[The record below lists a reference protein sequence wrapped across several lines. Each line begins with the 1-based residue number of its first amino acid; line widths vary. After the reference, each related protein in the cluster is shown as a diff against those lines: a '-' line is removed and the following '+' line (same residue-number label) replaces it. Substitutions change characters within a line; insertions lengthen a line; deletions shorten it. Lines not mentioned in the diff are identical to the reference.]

1 MVPWLV
7 GAALCLIWDRFT
19 YSRSDVAPF
28 DPNCGRVPL
37 VNMMSGSRI
46 VGGQKA
52 ELGGWPWMVSLQAMI
67 FPKYTHLC
75 GGSLISENWIL
86 TAAHCLK
93 EYSGPKNW
101 RAVIGINSLSK
112 QHQNTKKIQIKT
124 IIIHPEF
131 NPDTYANDI
140 ALFYLTRVV
149 SYSDYIQP
157 ICLPFFKELLSW
169 NVSTRCFVS
178 GWGRTS
184 EEGDASN
191 NLLEAELHYIPWEA
205 CNSEESYGGRVAVTS
220 FCAGEE
226 DGIADTCMGDSGGP
240 FMCYI
245 PESERYILMGITSFG
260 SGCGKKIFPR
270 IYTKVQFYKMWVNNI
285 LLLAAAKNTHR
296 VNTLQGK
303 TLIIIVFINL
313 LVVT

>member
-1 MVPWLV
+1 MGPWLG
-7 GAALCLIWDRFT
+7 GAALWLIWDSFT
-19 YSRSDVAPF
+19 YARSDVAPF
-28 DPNCGRVPL
+28 DRNCGRIPL
-37 VNMMSGSRI
+37 MNMMSGSRI

-52 ELGGWPWMVSLQAMI
+52 ELGGWPWMVSLQVMI

-101 RAVIGINSLSK
+101 RAVIGINNLSK

-140 ALFYLTRVV
+140 ALFYLTSVV

-169 NVSTRCFVS
+169 NASTRCFVS
-178 GWGRTS
+178 GWGKTS
-184 EEGDASN
+184 EE
-191 NLLEAELHYIPWEA
+191 EAELHYIPWEA

-226 DGIADTCMGDSGGP
+226 DGVADTCMGDSGGP
-240 FMCYI
+240 LMCYL
-245 PESERYILMGITSFG
+245 PDAGKFYLMGITSYG
-260 SGCGKKIFPR
+260 HGCARKNYPGVYVRVQLFRTWMINQLLRAAGEDRNKMHIGQGQIFL
-270 IYTKVQFYKMWVNNI
+270 F
-285 LLLAAAKNTHR
+285 A
-296 VNTLQGK
+296 
-303 TLIIIVFINL
+303 VFFSFL
-313 LVVT
+313 MTT